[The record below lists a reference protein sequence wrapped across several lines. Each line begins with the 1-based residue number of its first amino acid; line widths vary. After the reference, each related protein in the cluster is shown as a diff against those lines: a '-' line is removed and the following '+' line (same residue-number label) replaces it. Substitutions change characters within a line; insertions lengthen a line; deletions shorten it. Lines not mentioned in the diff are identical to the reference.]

1 MKIKLTFIILTFIFS
16 VFAVTIS
23 VISLV
28 DVDNG
33 YDSNDCYTLYIGT
46 SDKDTAKLEI
56 PIEEAQRIVADIAY
70 KYSDGFTSYV
80 ATGGWIDEGV
90 RFDET
95 TLVYVFIGIDKESAE
110 AIAGE
115 VCVALNQS
123 SVLIEYS
130 KTYSTYYNKG
140 DFS

>member
-1 MKIKLTFIILTFIFS
+1 MKIKLALLVLTFIFS

-23 VISLV
+23 VISLTGEN
-28 DVDNG
+28 NG
-33 YDSNDCYTLYIGT
+33 YESNDCYTLYIGT

-56 PIEEAQRIVADIAY
+56 PIEEAQKIVTDIAY

-80 ATGGWIDEGV
+80 ATGGWVDDGV

-130 KTYSTYYNKG
+130 KTYSKYYKKG
-140 DFS
+140 DS

>member
-1 MKIKLTFIILTFIFS
+1 MKIKFTLMIITFLFS

-23 VISLV
+23 VISLA
-28 DVDNG
+28 DANNG

-56 PIEEAQRIVADIAY
+56 PIEEAKNTVADIAY
-70 KYSDGFTSYV
+70 KYSDGFTSYT
-80 ATGGWIDEGV
+80 ATGGWIDKGM
-90 RFDET
+90 RYDET

-110 AIAGE
+110 AIADE
-115 VCVALNQS
+115 VCIGLNQS

-130 KTYSTYYNKG
+130 KVYSTYYNKG
-140 DFS
+140 DF

>member
-1 MKIKLTFIILTFIFS
+1 MKIKLTFIILAFVFS
-16 VFAVTIS
+16 AFALIMSLIS
-23 VISLV
+23 FTGTSG
-28 DVDNG
+28 D
-33 YDSNDCYTLYIGT
+33 YDKNDCYTLYIGT

-56 PIEEAQRIVADIAY
+56 PIDEAQKIVADIAY

-80 ATGGWIDEGV
+80 ATGGWIDDGV

-95 TLVYVFIGIDKESAE
+95 TLVYVFIGIEKESAE
-110 AIAGE
+110 AIADE

-130 KTYSTYYNKG
+130 KNYSTYY
-140 DFS
+140 SV

>member
-1 MKIKLTFIILTFIFS
+1 MKIKLTFIILAFIFS
-16 VFAVTIS
+16 AFALIMSLIS
-23 VISLV
+23 FTGTNS
-28 DVDNG
+28 N
-33 YDSNDCYTLYIGT
+33 YDESDCYTLYIGT

-56 PIEEAQRIVADIAY
+56 PIDEAQRIVADIAY

-90 RFDET
+90 KYDET
-95 TLVYVFIGIDKESAE
+95 TLVYDFIGIDKESAE

-115 VCVALNQS
+115 VCAALNQS

-130 KTYSTYYNKG
+130 KVYSTYYMSN
-140 DFS
+140 

>member
-1 MKIKLTFIILTFIFS
+1 MKTKLTVIILALIFS
-16 VFAVTIS
+16 VFAMIIS

-28 DVDNG
+28 STNNG

-46 SDKDTAKLEI
+46 SDKDTAKPEI
-56 PIEEAQRIVADIAY
+56 QIEEAQKIVADIAY
-70 KYSDGFTSYV
+70 KYSDGFTSFI

-90 RFDET
+90 RYDET
-95 TLVYVFIGIDKESAE
+95 TLVYVFIGIDKASAE
-110 AIAGE
+110 AIADE

-140 DFS
+140 DF

>member
-1 MKIKLTFIILTFIFS
+1 MKIKLTLIILAFIFS
-16 VFAVTIS
+16 ASALIIS
-23 VISLV
+23 VISV
-28 DVDNG
+28 TGMNTE
-33 YDSNDCYTLYIGT
+33 YDKNDCYTLYIGT
-46 SDKDTAKLEI
+46 SDKDTAELKM
-56 PIEEAQRIVADIAY
+56 PIKEAQKIVADIAY

-123 SVLIEYS
+123 SVLIEYN

-140 DFS
+140 DF